1 MLLPVCACGS
11 ANAIIFQRLCCLV
24 RHLRTTLLLVGAS
37 GLTVQDPFYTKEKK
51 RRPKGSMLAADAWLD
66 SSLYEFWQALGRG
79 YTRYQDFMARFH
91 VSGIKRFFVEILS
104 DAFSFGAI
112 GAVLMT
118 AMALPA
124 FDIIDRG
131 AFNKA
136 EDYSVVFLDRFGT
149 EIGRR
154 GIRSDDSVA
163 LDQMPDFLI
172 KATLATEDRRF
183 YDHFGIDVVG
193 TLRALMSNAQGERG
207 TQGGS
212 SITQQLAKN
221 LFLSSERTIERK
233 IVEAFLSVWLE
244 WNYSKDQIL
253 KLYFDRAYM
262 GGGNYGVTAA
272 SEFYF
277 GKRVQDI
284 NLAEAAMLAGMFK
297 APGNYAPHVDLAAAR
312 GRANLVL
319 TNLVASGFLTEGQV
333 TAARRH
339 PAAAIDRTNDI
350 NSPNHF
356 LDWAFEEAK
365 TIIETANAPGN
376 NFVVRT
382 TIDTTLQS
390 YAEEAVTSVIRE
402 QGEQYRVEEGAM
414 VVTDTQGAIRA
425 MVGGTDYAKSQFNR
439 AIVSNR
445 QPGSS
450 YKPFVYAEAFEQLG
464 LTPSDTISDRPVCI
478 GDWCPQ
484 NYGRSYRGQTTLLSA
499 FAASINT
506 VPVTLSIKTGRDAI
520 AQLSYRMGLRQ
531 EYPVTRSLALGVAS
545 VSVLDMTSS
554 YAVFANR
561 GYKTQAYGL
570 TRMTTLNDELV
581 WEKDID
587 APRERVLSEQTV
599 AYMNQMMRT
608 VVTGGTGRRAA
619 IEGVP
624 TLGKTGTTTSYR
636 DAWFCGF
643 TGNYV
648 AAVWFGNDDYQPTN
662 DLTGGT
668 LPTIAWQKF
677 MAFAHTNVEVLPV
690 FGIEFE
696 MPEVI
701 VADAE
706 VEEVEEIVERPPS
719 LKPAAARKLLDL
731 ADRLEATLDQI
742 TPRATAEGP
751 ASGLT
756 GL

>member
-1 MLLPVCACGS
+1 M
-11 ANAIIFQRLCCLV
+11 
-24 RHLRTTLLLVGAS
+24 
-37 GLTVQDPFYTKEKK
+37 QDPFYTKEKK

-91 VSGIKRFFVEILS
+91 VAGIKRFFVEILS

-118 AMALPA
+118 ALALPA

-183 YDHFGIDVVG
+183 YEHFGIDVVG
-193 TLRALMSNAQGERG
+193 TLRALMSNAAGERG

-221 LFLSSERTIERK
+221 LFLSSERTLERK
-233 IVEAFLSVWLE
+233 IVEAFLSIWLE

-350 NSPNHF
+350 KSPNYF

-390 YAEEAVTSVIRE
+390 YAEEAITSVIRE
-402 QGEQYRVEEGAM
+402 QGEQYRVEQGAM

-484 NYGRSYRGQTTLLSA
+484 NYGRSYRGQTTLMSA

-554 YAVFANR
+554 YAVFANH
-561 GYKTQAYGL
+561 GYKTPAYGL
-570 TRMTTLNDELV
+570 TRMTTLNDQLV

-587 APRERVLSEQTV
+587 APRDRVLSEQTV

-648 AAVWFGNDDYQPTN
+648 AAVWFGNDDYRPTN

-677 MAFAHTNVEVLPV
+677 MAFAHTNVEVMPV
-690 FGIEFE
+690 FGVEFE
-696 MPEVI
+696 MPQTI
-701 VADAE
+701 IADAE

-731 ADRLEATLDQI
+731 ADRLEATLDRI

-751 ASGLT
+751 ATGTT

>member
-1 MLLPVCACGS
+1 
-11 ANAIIFQRLCCLV
+11 
-24 RHLRTTLLLVGAS
+24 
-37 GLTVQDPFYTKEKK
+37 VQDPFYTKQKK
-51 RRPKGSMLAADAWLD
+51 RKSSGSMLAADAWLD
-66 SSLYEFWQALGRG
+66 SSLYEFWRAAGRF
-79 YTRYQDFMARFH
+79 YTRFQDFMSIFH
-91 VSGIKRFFVEILS
+91 VAGVRRFFVEILS
-104 DAFSFGAI
+104 DAFSFFAI

-118 AMALPA
+118 GLALPA

-131 AFNKA
+131 AFNRA
-136 EDYSVVFLDRFGT
+136 EDYSMIFLDRYGS

-163 LDQMPDFLI
+163 LKDMPDYLI
-172 KATLATEDRRF
+172 KAALATEDRRF

-193 TLRALMSNAQGERG
+193 TLRALASNAQGDGG

-221 LFLSSERTIERK
+221 LFLSSERTLERK
-233 IVEAFLSVWLE
+233 IIEAFLAVWLE
-244 WNYSKDQIL
+244 WHYSKDQIL

-262 GGGNYGVTAA
+262 GGGNFGVTAA
-272 SEFYF
+272 AEFYF

-297 APGNYAPHVDLAAAR
+297 APTRYAPHVDLAAAR
-312 GRANLVL
+312 GRANIVL
-319 TNLVASGFLTEGQV
+319 TNLVAAGFLTEGQV

-339 PAAAIDRTNDI
+339 PATPVDRTDDV
-350 NSPNHF
+350 NSPNYF

-365 TIIETANAPGN
+365 RIVAETGAPGN

-382 TIDTTLQS
+382 TIDTTLQQ

-402 QGEQYRVEEGAM
+402 QGKQYNVDQAAM

-445 QPGSS
+445 QPGSA
-450 YKPFVYAEAFEQLG
+450 YKIFVYSEAFEQLG

-484 NYGRSYRGQTTLLSA
+484 NYGRTYRGQTSLLSA

-506 VPVTLSIKTGRDAI
+506 VPVTLSIKTGRDPI
-520 AQLSYRMGLRQ
+520 AALSHRMGLRAD
-531 EYPVTRSLALGVAS
+531 YPVTRSLALGVAS
-545 VSVLDMTSS
+545 VSVIDMTSS

-561 GYKTQAYGL
+561 GYKTPAYGI
-570 TRMTTLNDELV
+570 TRVTTTGDDPV
-581 WEKDID
+581 WEADPD

-599 AYMNQMMRT
+599 TYMNQMMRT
-608 VVTGGTGRRAA
+608 VITSGTGRKADVP
-619 IEGVP
+619 GVP
-624 TLGKTGTTTSYR
+624 ALGKTGTTSSYR

-648 AAVWFGNDDYQPTN
+648 AAVWFGNDDYRPTRTV
-662 DLTGGT
+662 TGGG
-668 LPTIAWQKF
+668 LPAIAWQKF
-677 MAFAHTNVEVLPV
+677 MAYAHTNIEIEPV
-690 FGIEFE
+690 FGIDFV
-696 MPEVI
+696 PTQTVI
-701 VADAE
+701 ADAAPQA
-706 VEEVEEIVERPPS
+706 EEEPARPPS

-731 ADRLEATLDQI
+731 ARRFDTAIDGLVPMADQASV
-742 TPRATAEGP
+742 PNAATA
-751 ASGLT
+751 L
-756 GL
+756 

>member
-1 MLLPVCACGS
+1 
-11 ANAIIFQRLCCLV
+11 
-24 RHLRTTLLLVGAS
+24 
-37 GLTVQDPFYTKEKK
+37 VQDPFYTKQKK
-51 RRPKGSMLAADAWLD
+51 RKPKAGMLAADAWLD

-79 YTRYQDFMARFH
+79 YTRYQDFMSRFH

-112 GAVLMT
+112 GCVLMT
-118 AMALPA
+118 ALALPA

-136 EDYSVVFLDRFGT
+136 EDYSVVFLDRFGN

-163 LDQMPDFLI
+163 LDQMPDYLV

-183 YDHFGIDVVG
+183 YEHFGIDVVG

-221 LFLSSERTIERK
+221 LFLSSERTLERK

-272 SEFYF
+272 AEFYF

-319 TNLVASGFLTEGQV
+319 TNLVAAGFLTEGQV

-339 PAAAIDRTNDI
+339 PAAAIDRSNDI
-350 NSPNHF
+350 NSPNYF

-365 TIIETANAPGN
+365 TIIETNNAPGN
-376 NFVVRT
+376 NFIVRT
-382 TIDTTLQS
+382 TIDTTLQA
-390 YAEEAVTSVIRE
+390 YAEEAITSVIRE
-402 QGEQYRVEEGAM
+402 QGEQYRVEQGAM

-439 AIVSNR
+439 AIVSTR

-554 YAVFANR
+554 YAVFANH

-570 TRMTTLNDELV
+570 TRMTTFNDQLV
-581 WEKDID
+581 WERDPD
-587 APRERVLSEQTV
+587 AARERVLTEQTV

-643 TGNYV
+643 TGNFV
-648 AAVWFGNDDYQPTN
+648 AAVWFGNDDYRPTN
-662 DLTGGT
+662 NLTGGT

-677 MAFAHTNVEVLPV
+677 MAFAHTNIEVMPV
-690 FGIEFE
+690 YGVDFE
-696 MPEVI
+696 PPQAI
-701 VADAE
+701 IADADLE
-706 VEEVEEIVERPPS
+706 AVEEVIERPPG

-731 ADRLEATLDQI
+731 VNRLEAAG
-742 TPRATAEGP
+742 ATMAP
-751 ASGLT
+751 VRNTAQAPVT
-756 GL
+756 GSSEL

>member
-1 MLLPVCACGS
+1 
-11 ANAIIFQRLCCLV
+11 
-24 RHLRTTLLLVGAS
+24 
-37 GLTVQDPFYTKEKK
+37 VQDPFYTKEKK
-51 RRPKGSMLAADAWLD
+51 RKPKAGMLAADAWLD
-66 SSLYEFWQALGRG
+66 SSLYEFWQTLGRG
-79 YTRYQDFMARFH
+79 YTRYQDFMSRFH
-91 VSGIKRFFVEILS
+91 VSGIRRFFVEILS

-118 AMALPA
+118 ALALPA

-136 EDYSVVFLDRFGT
+136 EDYSVVFMDRFGN

-163 LDQMPDFLI
+163 LDQMPDYLL

-183 YDHFGIDVVG
+183 YEHFGIDVVG
-193 TLRALMSNAQGERG
+193 TLRALMSNAQGDRG

-221 LFLSSERTIERK
+221 LFLSSERTLERK

-272 SEFYF
+272 AEFYF

-284 NLAEAAMLAGMFK
+284 SLAEAAMLAGMFK

-339 PAAAIDRTNDI
+339 PAAAIDRSDDI
-350 NSPNHF
+350 NSPNYF

-365 TIIETANAPGN
+365 AIIESTNAPGN

-390 YAEEAVTSVIRE
+390 YAEEAITSVIRE
-402 QGEQYRVEEGAM
+402 QGEQYRVEQGAM

-439 AIVSNR
+439 AIVSTR

-570 TRMTTLNDELV
+570 TRMTTLNDQLV
-581 WEKDID
+581 WERDAD

-599 AYMNQMMRT
+599 SYMNQMMHT

-619 IEGVP
+619 VEGVP
-624 TLGKTGTTTSYR
+624 ALGKTGTTTSYR

-648 AAVWFGNDDYQPTN
+648 AAVWFGNDDYRPTN
-662 DLTGGT
+662 NLTGGS
-668 LPTIAWQKF
+668 LPATAWQKF
-677 MAFAHTNVEVLPV
+677 MAFAHTNIEVMPV
-690 FGIEFE
+690 FGVDFE
-696 MPEVI
+696 PPQAI
-701 VADAE
+701 VADTDLE
-706 VEEVEEIVERPPS
+706 QVEEVTERPPS

-731 ADRLEATLDQI
+731 ADRLEAASAGT
-742 TPRATAEGP
+742 ATVRETAQAPGSGP
-751 ASGLT
+751 ARL
-756 GL
+756 